1 MPETGSDDGALLI
14 SWIRGPGSEVEPDE
28 PICIVRVGDLTAE
41 IVSPAAGVLG
51 GIYAEPGQQVPP
63 GASLAEIHPALE
75 SADRRVDPNS
85 SGQPDTRQ
93 EMDEEAP
100 EAEAVL
106 DPLASLAS
114 EIEALDLDVPE
125 IRLPREPA
133 PPTEPEAL
141 AAELELPT
149 LEPEPPEPEA
159 KPHASEADPEL
170 PEPEPNTAE
179 PEPEPPEPDPNAA
192 EEAEP
197 ELPEP
202 EPVAAEAELA
212 LLESEPVAAE
222 LELPDLEPELPEPE
236 PEPVATEL
244 ETPTPEPEPPE
255 PELPE
260 PEPVAAE
267 QAEPEPAFA
276 AAPPEPEPLPAP
288 APIELAAFRSPA
300 VRRLAEQHE
309 LDLERIHGSG
319 RDGRVTRSD
328 VLAAIA
334 GD

>member
-51 GIYAEPGQQVPP
+51 AIYAEPGQQVPP

-141 AAELELPT
+141 AAELEVPT

-159 KPHASEADPEL
+159 KPHASEAEPEFL
-170 PEPEPNTAE
+170 ESEPNTAE

-197 ELPEP
+197 EPPEP

-222 LELPDLEPELPEPE
+222 LELPDLEPE
-236 PEPVATEL
+236 
-244 ETPTPEPEPPE
+244 PEPPE

-267 QAEPEPAFA
+267 QAEPEPAV
-276 AAPPEPEPLPAP
+276 AAPPEPLPAP

>member
-141 AAELELPT
+141 AAELELP
-149 LEPEPPEPEA
+149 
-159 KPHASEADPEL
+159 
-170 PEPEPNTAE
+170 
-179 PEPEPPEPDPNAA
+179 
-192 EEAEP
+192 
-197 ELPEP
+197 
-202 EPVAAEAELA
+202 
-212 LLESEPVAAE
+212 
-222 LELPDLEPELPEPE
+222 DLEPELPEPE

-244 ETPTPEPEPPE
+244 ETPTPEPEPPEPEPPE